1 MDWNN
6 DGKVDGRDSALFHS
20 EISSGGSGGGSL
32 GGGSGCS
39 FGCWTWILIGAI
51 VFETLKWI
59 AGMIY

>member
-1 MDWNN
+1 
-6 DGKVDGRDSALFHS
+6 LFHS